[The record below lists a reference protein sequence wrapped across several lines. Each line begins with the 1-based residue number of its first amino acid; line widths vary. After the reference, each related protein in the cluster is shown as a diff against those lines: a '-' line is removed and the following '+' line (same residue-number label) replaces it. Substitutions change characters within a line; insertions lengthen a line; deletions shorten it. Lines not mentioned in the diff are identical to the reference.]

1 MSATTSV
8 CRLPVI
14 WACAILLGTLGG
26 AGAATAQA
34 PATSPGSAA
43 SRHGHVPKAD
53 SLPADGPRACYRR
66 ALEYKS
72 RKDYPRYFK
81 WLRKAAL
88 KGSVRAEDIL
98 GFDYALGQ
106 GLPQDY
112 GKSMTWYR
120 RAAAQGDPDAQCELG
135 LDYALGLGVKKN
147 RMRAVKLYRQAA
159 AEGYQP
165 ARTLLP
171 Y

>member
-1 MSATTSV
+1 MSAITSV
-8 CRLPVI
+8 WRLPVV

-26 AGAATAQA
+26 TGAATAR
-34 PATSPGSAA
+34 ATATPPGSAA
-43 SRHGHVPKAD
+43 SRHGHASKAD
-53 SLPADGPRACYRR
+53 SLAAAGPRACYLR
-66 ALEYKS
+66 AMEYKS

-112 GKSMTWYR
+112 GKSVSWYR

-147 RMRAVKLYRQAA
+147 HSHAVKLYRQAA
-159 AEGYQP
+159 AQGYQP